1 MKLPAVFFMDQRKRK
16 PEAKVSRGGL
26 FSCCRHKS
34 LPNPK
39 TFRQKQDATLTIIRQ
54 YAINIYCK
62 QFDALLLLLLF
73 IYVFL
78 TLLSVYLFKI
88 ESFQLANFL

>member
-1 MKLPAVFFMDQRKRK
+1 MQLPAVFFMDQRKRK

-34 LPNPK
+34 LQNPK
-39 TFRQKQDATLTIIRQ
+39 TFHQKQDATLTIIRQ
-54 YAINIYCK
+54 FPISIYCK
-62 QFDALLLLLLF
+62 QIDAL
-73 IYVFL
+73 FL

-88 ESFQLANFL
+88 ANFQLANFL